1 MLDSKNYI
9 KLVSIAK
16 NIARSAGATA
26 GTVATA
32 SVLADGEMVVTD
44 IAGRILS
51 SGSGATGVIGKDKI
65 RIVQGRGVKTPP
77 IKVFDLDLNSIDIYT
92 GKAYSPA
99 VDQVTY
105 IGYDGVTSG
114 KTIESTGS
122 SAAKNFITKIT
133 PTPNTMTFGAVPF
146 NLKDSLFNSPVS
158 STSLQNAEGILKNL
172 IISFIPNRDIDFN
185 PKFELVASDTFTA
198 YGANT
203 VTSMLFTKYSKQV
216 TVVTGSSGATITAGS
231 YIRIGGTTSTTSA
244 IYKVATGAVIG
255 VSSSGTI
262 TLDWAFQG
270 TSGTVLVAGLTN
282 KASITGDVGVK
293 ISGVPFRYDVVRWR
307 QYDRMRFAVQLVN
320 GFTTTVVTNSVVA
333 FDGNGTWQQTMNDE
347 YIYWGDAGQIN
358 PMQLPYLPREQDA
371 EINNNYSVLNVG
383 WTNSVE
389 NTMVAT
395 GRLKGNIM
403 LYLNKTSGSFGTN
416 ISGAATSLVNVLDA
430 FVTQKAGFSNQVGN
444 L

>member
-1 MLDSKNYI
+1 MLDSKNFI

-16 NIARSAGATA
+16 NISRSAGATA

-44 IAGRILS
+44 LAGRILNTTTVL
-51 SGSGATGVIGKDKI
+51 GQTKV

-77 IKVFDLDLNSIDIYT
+77 LKAFDLDLNSINLYS
-92 GKAYSPA
+92 GEAYEA
-99 VDQVTY
+99 ARDQVTY
-105 IGYDGVTSG
+105 IGYNGTSG
-114 KTIESTGS
+114 TVESTGS
-122 SAAKNFITKIT
+122 TAEKKFITKIT
-133 PTPNTMTFGAVPF
+133 PNPNSMTFGAIPF
-146 NLKDSLFNSPVS
+146 NLKDSLFSSPVS

-172 IISFIPNRDIDFN
+172 ILSFIPNRDIDFN
-185 PKFELVASDTFTA
+185 PKFELVGSDTFTA
-198 YGANT
+198 YAANT
-203 VTSMLFTKYSKQV
+203 ITSMRFTKYSKQV
-216 TVVTGSSGATITAGS
+216 TVVQGSTGLAITAGS
-231 YIRIGGTTSTTSA
+231 YIRIGGTTATTAA
-244 IYKVATGAVIG
+244 IYKVKTGIAL
-255 VSSSGTI
+255 SANSTGTI
-262 TLDWAFQG
+262 ELEWAYQG
-270 TSGTVLVAGLTN
+270 DSATVLAAGLTN
-282 KASITGDVGVK
+282 KSAVTGDVGVK

-307 QYDRMRFAVQLVN
+307 QYDRMRFNVQLVN
-320 GFTTTVVTNSVVA
+320 GFTTTTVTYA
-333 FDGNGTWQQTMNDE
+333 TAPFDGNGTWQQTMNDE

-395 GRLKGNIM
+395 GRLKGNII

-416 ISGAATSLVNVLDA
+416 ITGAATSLVSVLDA
-430 FVTQKAGFSNQVGN
+430 FVTQRAGFTAQAGN